1 MKKKLVSKLPILIA
15 VVFIGLWLQSSY
27 KCTKLREE
35 DARLHS
41 SINSLL
47 KDNAKAGKY
56 NTNDIFKSVS
66 HIDVDADLFE
76 EIYRNDDE
84 DISYYRY
91 IGKRDLVKIGD
102 TVTTDEGIKT
112 KVLDVTLAGFEVKA
126 NYGFYAGKSG
136 TSIFDKD
143 KNIVGYVSTIY
154 DDKVYCIWR

>member
-1 MKKKLVSKLPILIA
+1 MKKKLVSKLPIFIA
-15 VVFIGLWLQSSY
+15 VVFVGLWLQSNYNCIKLQEKNEQLQSY
-27 KCTKLREE
+27 ISAKLK
-35 DARLHS
+35 S
-41 SINSLL
+41 
-47 KDNAKAGKY
+47 NAKAGKY
-56 NTNDIFKSVS
+56 ATNDIFKSVS
-66 HIDVDADLFE
+66 HIDIDTSLFK

-102 TVTTDEGIKT
+102 TVTTDEDVKT

-136 TSIFDKD
+136 TPIFDKD
-143 KNIVGYVSTIY
+143 KNIVGYISSIY